1 MEKKFFVAKFYDHYT
16 ALYGANPRILV
27 WEGVETLDMETRW
40 DVCVVPYPGAGVAE
54 PVFVQRRLFST
65 RGGKYAKWFACEE
78 AKIYLNQAPYQ
89 PVFRGWVVY
98 FSWAPPLTAQTRV
111 DRILLPRAVNDT
123 IVRQEGSG
131 VLNWTGYILDPNT
144 LGIEKEEV
152 GLPTRGHLREL
163 LKTFAEKQKIDADH
177 LTKNQGNLHG
187 VFIDNDSLG
196 KFEEAARHLWPYKK
210 TVFNHYL
217 VGGNKVGV
225 LAQYG
230 PWFLVRTGELIL
242 SPDHPPLGTTEEM
255 LRVFYHPIPQGGEV
269 D

>member
-1 MEKKFFVAKFYDHYT
+1 MDI
-16 ALYGANPRILV
+16 GI
-27 WEGVETLDMETRW
+27 RW
-40 DVCVVPYPGAGVAE
+40 DVCIVPYPAAGVAD
-54 PVFVQRRLFST
+54 PVFVQRRLLST
-65 RGGKYAKWFACEE
+65 RRGKDAKWVACEK
-78 AKIYLNQAPYQ
+78 AKRYLNQAPYL
-89 PVFRGWVVY
+89 PVFRGWVEH
-98 FSWAPPLTAQTRV
+98 FIWAPPLTAQTWR
-111 DRILLPRAVNDT
+111 DRIVLPDVHEIATV
-123 IVRQEGSG
+123 IRQEGSG
-131 VLNWTGYILDPNT
+131 VLNWMGYILDPSN

-152 GLPTRGHLREL
+152 ALPTRGHLREL